1 MSNDGFS
8 NFLGRDNILV
18 NTDLEGYHGY
28 LRGREERSK
37 QKEKLDQINNIN
49 NDIIDLKNKFNR
61 LEELLLQVLD
71 KK

>member
-18 NTDLEGYHGY
+18 NTDIEGYQAY
-28 LRGREERSK
+28 LRGREHRKK
-37 QKEKLDQINNIN
+37 QNEKINQINTI
-49 NDIIDLKNKFNR
+49 DQDLKDLKNRFDR